1 MSKKV
6 YIITLLSFI
15 IDQVSKALVS
25 TCFSLNESVK
35 LINNFLYLNYI
46 NNTGASFSILTNK
59 KYLLIVLSLIAIVII
74 IRYINTFKNTI
85 FNRIG
90 LGLLLGGILG
100 NLSDRILFGYVKD
113 FISLYI
119 FGYSFPVFNIAD
131 ICIVVG
137 VIILIISI
145 LRGED
150 KNGSSSK

>member
-25 TCFSLNESVK
+25 TCFSLNESVR

-46 NNTGASFSILTNK
+46 NNTGASFSILTNT

>member
-25 TCFSLNESVK
+25 TYFSLNESVK

-59 KYLLIVLSLIAIVII
+59 KYLLIVLSLVAIVII

>member
-25 TCFSLNESVK
+25 TCFSLNESVR

-119 FGYSFPVFNIAD
+119 FGYSFPIFNIAD

>member
-25 TCFSLNESVK
+25 TYFSLNESVK

-59 KYLLIVLSLIAIVII
+59 KYLLIILSLVAIVII

>member
-25 TCFSLNESVK
+25 TCFSLNESVR

-59 KYLLIVLSLIAIVII
+59 KYLLIILSLVAIVII

-119 FGYSFPVFNIAD
+119 FGYSFPIFNIAD

>member
-25 TCFSLNESVK
+25 TCFSLNESVR

-46 NNTGASFSILTNK
+46 NNTGASFSILTNT

-100 NLSDRILFGYVKD
+100 NLCDRLFRGFVIDYLD
-113 FISLYI
+113 FQL
-119 FGYSFPVFNIAD
+119 FNIHMPIFNFAD
-131 ICIVVG
+131 ICICFG
-137 VIILIISI
+137 VFLCVLS
-145 LRGED
+145 LAKGELGW
-150 KNGSSSK
+150 KK

>member
-25 TCFSLNESVK
+25 TCFSLNESVR

-59 KYLLIVLSLIAIVII
+59 KYLLIVLSLIAIIII

>member
-25 TCFSLNESVK
+25 TYFSLNESVR

>member
-25 TCFSLNESVK
+25 TCFSLNESVR

-59 KYLLIVLSLIAIVII
+59 KYLLIILSLVAIVII

>member
-46 NNTGASFSILTNK
+46 NNTGASFSILTNT

>member
-25 TCFSLNESVK
+25 TCFSLNESVR

>member
-25 TCFSLNESVK
+25 TYFSLNESIK
-35 LINNFLYLNYI
+35 LIDNFLYLNYI

-59 KYLLIVLSLIAIVII
+59 KYLLIVLSLVAIVII

>member
-25 TCFSLNESVK
+25 TCFSLNESVR

-59 KYLLIVLSLIAIVII
+59 KYLLIILSLIAIVII

-119 FGYSFPVFNIAD
+119 FGYSFPIFNIAD

>member
-25 TCFSLNESVK
+25 TCFSLNESVR

-59 KYLLIVLSLIAIVII
+59 KYLLIVLSLIAIIII

-85 FNRIG
+85 FNRESVCPSTTIT
-90 LGLLLGGILG
+90 IKEHKFVP
-100 NLSDRILFGYVKD
+100 RITF
-113 FISLYI
+113 
-119 FGYSFPVFNIAD
+119 
-131 ICIVVG
+131 
-137 VIILIISI
+137 
-145 LRGED
+145 E
-150 KNGSSSK
+150 

>member
-59 KYLLIVLSLIAIVII
+59 KYLLIVLSLIAIIII

>member
-85 FNRIG
+85 FNGIG

-119 FGYSFPVFNIAD
+119 LGYSFPVFNIAD

>member
-25 TCFSLNESVK
+25 TYFSLNESVK
-35 LINNFLYLNYI
+35 LIDNFLYLNYI